1 MSSAAPAPITVEER
15 EGSTLLKSLGLSHAP
30 ASPIMVVVAHPDD
43 ETIGIG
49 GHLSQ
54 FRDVLIVHATDGAP
68 RDMSD
73 ARRFGFETCE
83 AYARARRAEL
93 EAAMAEAAVAAGALL
108 SLEVADQDAARQL
121 APLSRDIAALFR
133 RHAPGI
139 VFTHAYEGGH
149 PDHDAV
155 AFATHMAVRLTQT
168 RGKPPPVIVEMPLY
182 RAEGEGLATQSFAPD
197 SNAPIVTVPLSAVE
211 QQRKRTM
218 LERFRTQQETLAQF
232 SVAVERF
239 RRAPDY
245 DFTRLPNGG
254 DLYYERFP
262 WGLDGQRW
270 LGFVRTALLE
280 LELSGRC

>member
-1 MSSAAPAPITVEER
+1 MSSAATAPITVEER

-93 EAAMAEAAVAAGALL
+93 EAAMAEAGVAAGALL
-108 SLEVADQDAARQL
+108 ASKSPTRTPRGNWRLCP
-121 APLSRDIAALFR
+121 APLPLSFAA
-133 RHAPGI
+133 
-139 VFTHAYEGGH
+139 
-149 PDHDAV
+149 
-155 AFATHMAVRLTQT
+155 T
-168 RGKPPPVIVEMPLY
+168 RGYRLHARLRRRPSRSRCGRVRDPYGGSFDANPRQTAAVIVEMPLY

-211 QQRKRTM
+211 QQRKRRM

-239 RRAPDY
+239 RQAPDY

-270 LGFVRTALLE
+270 LGLVRTALLE